1 MISLSE
7 FIDSFLSLGSSIV
20 NKFSIILNK
29 TFEYCFP
36 SIQSKKLEQIFA
48 NSIKVSS
55 SSYSMQFIKYVN
67 NSFLVLLF
75 LKWYSS

>member
-29 TFEYCFP
+29 TFEYYFP
-36 SIQSKKLEQIFA
+36 PIQSKKLEQIFA
-48 NSIKVSS
+48 NSVKVSS
-55 SSYSMQFIKYVN
+55 SSSIQFIKYVN

-75 LKWYSS
+75 LK

>member
-29 TFEYCFP
+29 TFEYYFP
-36 SIQSKKLEQIFA
+36 PIQSKKLEQIFA
-48 NSIKVSS
+48 NSVKVSS
-55 SSYSMQFIKYVN
+55 SSSIQFIKYVN

-75 LKWYSS
+75 LKWYSC